1 MIPTPADL
9 RLLRR
14 FDRENSW
21 ELAIHAAGHLVIADL
36 HHDRGAPSLVD
47 DHLDPV
53 AHARVIV
60 AAAVSDRRTRAAIL
74 FAGYA
79 ANELARDEYREP
91 EDLTFCVDADDHDG
105 VHLLA
110 LVEHLPDRAAERFL
124 LDAAAQA
131 ADQVRARWEETA
143 AFAAALHAL
152 ERGAPVDLTDRLAH
166 PLPA

>member
-60 AAAVSDRRTRAAIL
+60 AAAVSDRRTRAAIF

-91 EDLTFCVDADDHDG
+91 EDLTYCVDADDHDG

-110 LVEHLPDRAAERFL
+110 LVDHLPDRAAERFL
-124 LDAAAQA
+124 LDAAGQA
-131 ADQVRARWEETA
+131 VDQVRTRWEETIS
-143 AFAAALHAL
+143 FAAALHAV
-152 ERGAPVDLTDRLAH
+152 ERGVAVDLSDRLAH